1 MSGPAILG
9 RVQMRLAVVLSTA
22 LILGSAGVAN
32 AQWFEYT
39 NREERFTVN
48 FPHEPSVSEFTYVT
62 EYGSRLPAK
71 KFEAKDTRGTVYR
84 MTVVNM
90 QTTERDPARQGN
102 ELRGSIAKAATD
114 LRQTG
119 KVTLDAYS
127 ETNVIPGHQ
136 LQITLPD
143 GSRNFVQIHLHM
155 RRLYIMEGIAP
166 PGAPPPAVFQAS
178 LAILDQNGNAPR
190 YQDNNYSFPEGTTV
204 GRGGG
209 GGGGGAGGAAGGG
222 AGRGGAQ

>member
-1 MSGPAILG
+1 
-9 RVQMRLAVVLSTA
+9 MRFAVVLSAALLLGTA
-22 LILGSAGVAN
+22 GAAH
-32 AQWFEYT
+32 AQWFEYK
-39 NREERFTVN
+39 NLEERFTVN
-48 FPHEPSVSEFTYVT
+48 FPMEPTVSTFTYVT

-71 KFEAKDTRGTVYR
+71 KFEAKDARGAVYR

-114 LRQTG
+114 LRLTG

-155 RRLYIMEGIAP
+155 RRLYIMEAIAV

-178 LAILDQNGNAPR
+178 LAILDQNGNSPR
-190 YQDNNYSFPEGTTV
+190 YQDNNYSFPEGTSV

-209 GGGGGAGGAAGGG
+209 GGAPAAGGG
-222 AGRGGAQ
+222 AGRGAQ

>member
-1 MSGPAILG
+1 
-9 RVQMRLAVVLSTA
+9 MRLALVLSTA
-22 LILGSAGVAN
+22 LLLGTAGAAN
-32 AQWFEYT
+32 AQWFEYK
-39 NREERFTVN
+39 NLEERFTVN
-48 FPHEPSVSEFTYVT
+48 FPAEPTVTTFTYTT
-62 EYGSRLPAK
+62 EYNSRLPAK
-71 KFEAKDTRGTVYR
+71 KFTAKDTRGSEYI
-84 MTVVNM
+84 MTVVDM

-114 LRQTG
+114 LRLTG

-143 GSRNFVQIHLHM
+143 GRRNFVQIHLHM
-155 RRLYIMEGIAP
+155 RRLYIMEAIAV

-178 LAILDQNGNAPR
+178 LAILDQAGNSPR

-204 GRGGG
+204 GRGAGQ
-209 GGGGGAGGAAGGG
+209 GGA
-222 AGRGGAQ
+222 RGPALTAQ

>member
-1 MSGPAILG
+1 
-9 RVQMRLAVVLSTA
+9 MRLAVVLSTA
-22 LILGSAGVAN
+22 LLLGTAGIAN
-32 AQWFEYT
+32 AQWFNYR
-39 NREERFTVN
+39 NLEERFEVN
-48 FPHEPSVSEFTYVT
+48 FPHEPAVSEFTYIT

-71 KFEAKDTRGTVYR
+71 KFEAKDPRGTLYR

-90 QTTERDPARQGN
+90 QTTERDPNRQGN

-119 KVTLDAYS
+119 KVTLDAYA

-143 GSRNFVQIHLHM
+143 GSRNFAQIHLHM

-166 PGAPPPAVFQAS
+166 PGAPPPAVYQAS
-178 LAILDQNGNAPR
+178 LAILDQNGNSPR
-190 YQDNNYSFPEGTTV
+190 YQDNNYSFPEGTTA
-204 GRGGG
+204 GRANAGANGAAGPGAPAGGG
-209 GGGGGAGGAAGGG
+209 GG
-222 AGRGGAQ
+222 RGAQ